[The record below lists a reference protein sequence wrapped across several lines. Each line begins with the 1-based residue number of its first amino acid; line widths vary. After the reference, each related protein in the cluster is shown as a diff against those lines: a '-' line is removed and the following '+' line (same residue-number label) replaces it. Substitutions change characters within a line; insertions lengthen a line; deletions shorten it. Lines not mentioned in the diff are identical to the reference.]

1 MEEKNKKIN
10 PVLLEG
16 VILCALSVLGIIFSI
31 ICHYG
36 FKVEWKLSPYLFP
49 LFISIMLCM
58 LSISLILSSF
68 SGLKEAKREKG
79 DRKTFLLFLL
89 ECAIYLIV
97 LKYLGFLISTMLL
110 LCAIVHLLGEKSWWK
125 IILISVVTSL
135 IIYFLFGV
143 YLGVML
149 PKGKLL
155 YMIGIRL

>member
-79 DRKTFLLFLL
+79 DRKTFFLFLL

>member
-10 PVLLEG
+10 PVLIEG
-16 VILCALSVLGIIFSI
+16 IVLCALSVLGIIFSI

-49 LFISIMLCM
+49 LFISIMLCI

-97 LKYLGFLISTMLL
+97 LRYLGFLISTMLL
-110 LCAIVHLLGEKSWWK
+110 LCAIVQLLGEKSWWK

>member
-10 PVLLEG
+10 PVLIEG
-16 VILCALSVLGIIFSI
+16 IVLCALSVLGIIFSI

-97 LKYLGFLISTMLL
+97 LRYFGFLISTMLL
-110 LCAIVHLLGEKSWWK
+110 LGAIVHLLGEKTWWK